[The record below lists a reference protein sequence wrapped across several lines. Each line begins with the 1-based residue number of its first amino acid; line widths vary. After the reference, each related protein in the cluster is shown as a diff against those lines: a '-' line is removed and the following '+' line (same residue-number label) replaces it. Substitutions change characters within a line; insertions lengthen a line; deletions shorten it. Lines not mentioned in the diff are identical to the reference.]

1 MNERS
6 MYDGCTL
13 YDMVEK
19 YDYTMGEILGE
30 YPVWVSTGASTLRDT
45 INGYLY
51 DYFANREI
59 ASETPE
65 QFARYAQLRMRRT
78 MLKLLPIAAKF
89 WDGSALADD
98 WELSGSTTST
108 SEASGNA
115 TSKATALQSDTPQ
128 VQLSGYENYM
138 SGLSESGS
146 ESDTTS
152 DETVD
157 TSVKSGNLGAR
168 ASAWFMQAPDLI
180 GLMQD
185 GLEPLFMQVW

>member
-1 MNERS
+1 MEPQELYES
-6 MYDGCTL
+6 FTL
-13 YDMVEK
+13 YDMVEE
-19 YDYTMGEILGE
+19 YDYTMDDILGE

-51 DYFANREI
+51 DYFCNREI

-65 QFARYAQLRMRRT
+65 QFIRYAKLRMRRT

-128 VQLSGYENYM
+128 VQLSGLENYM

-157 TSVKSGNLGAR
+157 TAVKSGNLGAR
-168 ASAWFMQAPDLI
+168 ASAWFAQAPDII
-180 GLMQD
+180 GLIQD

>member
-13 YDMVEK
+13 YDIVEK
-19 YDYTMGEILGE
+19 YGYTMPEILGE
-30 YPVWVSTGASTLRDT
+30 YPVWVSTDASTLRET

-51 DYFANREI
+51 DYFCNREI

-65 QFARYAQLRMRRT
+65 QFIRYAKLRMRRT

-89 WDGSALADD
+89 WDGSALAAD
-98 WELSGSTTST
+98 WEVSGSTS
-108 SEASGNA
+108 SESNATGEA

-128 VQLSGYENYM
+128 VQLSGLENYM

-146 ESDTTS
+146 ESDTSSTETTNTS
-152 DETVD
+152 M
-157 TSVKSGNLGAR
+157 KSGNLGAR
-168 ASAWFMQAPDLI
+168 ASAWFAQAPDII

-185 GLEPLFMQVW
+185 GLEPLFAQVW

>member
-45 INGYLY
+45 INDYLY

-128 VQLSGYENYM
+128 VQLSGTENYM
-138 SGLSESGS
+138 SALSESGS

-152 DETVD
+152 DETVN

-168 ASAWFMQAPDLI
+168 ASAWFMQSPDII
-180 GLMQD
+180 GLIQD

>member
-1 MNERS
+1 MNERTI
-6 MYDGCTL
+6 YDGCTL
-13 YDMVEK
+13 YDIIEK
-19 YDYTMGEILGE
+19 YSYTMAEVLGE
-30 YPVWVSTGASTLRDT
+30 YPVWVTTGADDLRDI

-65 QFARYAQLRMRRT
+65 QFVRYAKLRMRRT

-128 VQLSGYENYM
+128 VQLSGLENYM

-157 TSVKSGNLGAR
+157 TAVKSGNLGAR
-168 ASAWFMQAPDLI
+168 ASAWFAQAPDII

>member
-1 MNERS
+1 MDPVT

-13 YDMVEK
+13 YDIIEK
-19 YDYTMGEILGE
+19 YSYTMEEVLGE
-30 YPVWVSTGASTLRDT
+30 YPVWVSTGADDLRDI
-45 INGYLY
+45 INGYIY
-51 DYFANREI
+51 DYFCNREI

-65 QFARYAQLRMRRT
+65 QFVRYAQLRMRRT
-78 MLKLLPIAAKF
+78 MLKLLPIATKF

-98 WELSGSTTST
+98 WELSGTTTST

-128 VQLSGYENYM
+128 VQLSGTENYM
-138 SGLSESGS
+138 SALSESGS

-152 DETVD
+152 DEET
-157 TSVKSGNLGAR
+157 TTAVKSGNLGAR
-168 ASAWFMQAPDLI
+168 ASAWFAQAPDLI